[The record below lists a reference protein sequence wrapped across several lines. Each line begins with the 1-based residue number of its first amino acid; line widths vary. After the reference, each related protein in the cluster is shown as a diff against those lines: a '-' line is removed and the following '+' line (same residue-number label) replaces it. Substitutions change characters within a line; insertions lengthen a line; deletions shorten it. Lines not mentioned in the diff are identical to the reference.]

1 MLLPLLMQ
9 LLASQYVSVPVESL
23 FLNATRW
30 CSSRLPSV

>member
-23 FLNATRW
+23 FLNAVKVV
-30 CSSRLPSV
+30 LFPIASV